1 MPGAENLDGGEG
13 GADYGE
19 LGGVLRGAGARR
31 KRPAW
36 VVAAARTS
44 WVRGRGGELVRVV
57 VSVFFHCKSDWTA
70 G

>member
-1 MPGAENLDGGEG
+1 M
-13 GADYGE
+13 
-19 LGGVLRGAGARR
+19 LRGAGARR

>member
-19 LGGVLRGAGARR
+19 LGGVLRDAGARR

-36 VVAAARTS
+36 VVVVAAARIA
-44 WVRGRGGELVRVV
+44 WARGMLFPLVVICYNI
-57 VSVFFHCKSDWTA
+57 SL
-70 G
+70 